1 MRQDFER
8 GAPNGLETSLSHVS
22 PLDINPA
29 NYMEHVDHFDM
40 TEAQKLEL
48 LQHLFIIVRGF
59 VEMGFTGNICEQ
71 IFGDSLIASP
81 SDSGELNSRRNVEE
95 NGRKA

>member
-1 MRQDFER
+1 MREDFER

-22 PLDINPA
+22 PLDIDPA

-48 LQHLFIIVRGF
+48 LRCLFIIVRGF

-71 IFGDSLIASP
+71 IFGDSNIALS
-81 SDSGELNSRRNVEE
+81 SDSAALESRGNDQEE
-95 NGRKA
+95 R

>member
-1 MRQDFER
+1 MRDDFER
-8 GAPNGLETSLSHVS
+8 VPNGPEASLSHVS
-22 PLDINPA
+22 PLDIDPA

-48 LQHLFIIVRGF
+48 LQSLFIIVRCF

-71 IFGDSLIASP
+71 IFGDSNIALP
-81 SDSGELNSRRNVEE
+81 SDSDAVESRGNDKEE
-95 NGRKA
+95 R